1 MTLLEKAFQVG
12 AKRNCKLNYHL
23 KEQCCPMR
31 PWLATKLQCEFKS
44 TNLVRIIKCHIKNI
58 CIYSTKLCNYG
69 VMTREPVEGFVYLF
83 RHGLH
88 CSAES
93 VF

>member
-1 MTLLEKAFQVG
+1 MTNIKILVMTLLEKAFQVG

-44 TNLVRIIKCHIKNI
+44 TNLVRIIKYISYKKYMNIFNIK
-58 CIYSTKLCNYG
+58 TG
-69 VMTREPVEGFVYLF
+69 
-83 RHGLH
+83 
-88 CSAES
+88 
-93 VF
+93 